1 MNTTETLREIS
12 ALISS
17 EMAAHVAVCEYSAED
32 NTPTLHIDLWRG
44 HDLSDLPEAVASL
57 MVASEG
63 DWDGGRSYSLQ
74 LPLPVGSRVL
84 VDEDGVTYAGT
95 VLAVDGNR
103 REIRFSDGD
112 EGWASMADCQLA
124 D

>member
-1 MNTTETLREIS
+1 MNAKETLRNLS
-12 ALISS
+12 TLISND
-17 EMAAHVAVCEYSAED
+17 MAAHVAVCEYSAED

-44 HDLSDLPEAVASL
+44 LDLCDLPEQVAAL
-57 MVASEG
+57 TVVCEG
-63 DWDGGRSYSLQ
+63 HWDGGRSYSLQ

-84 VDEDGVTYAGT
+84 VDEDGVTYAGK

-112 EGWASMADCQLA
+112 EGWAAVADCQLA
-124 D
+124 E